1 MRKLILLGL
10 AILPLTG
17 CETTTTGT
25 WSCRAKGT
33 TVCATTS
40 QIDNADG
47 PITRKA
53 TRTDANLAF
62 GAKPARWWQTQF
74 PTAATRE
81 GEPVHASDQVMKVLI
96 APWID
101 NQGDYHGRSE
111 IFAIMHKADWWAAAP
126 VPADAGPQPGAA
138 LPVVPTA
145 SGSTKS
151 ASTGSP
157 PLAVKPAPAK

>member
-1 MRKLILLGL
+1 MRKLLLL
-10 AILPLTG
+10 TIAALPLAG
-17 CETTTTGT
+17 CETTTTGS
-25 WSCRAKGT
+25 WSCRARGT

-53 TRTDANLAF
+53 VRTDANLAF

-111 IFAIMHKADWWAAAP
+111 IYAIMHKADWWAAAP
-126 VPADAGPQPGAA
+126 VSADAPQLGAA
-138 LPVVPTA
+138 VPVSAPVNGTAKTLPPSATA
-145 SGSTKS
+145 AAS
-151 ASTGSP
+151 ASSSS
-157 PLAVKPAPAK
+157 K